1 VARPRLIERRV
12 DRFQREPVSA
22 RIALNVI
29 VGGTTIVVVLGGVII
44 WLLDHGEY
52 PHLGRALWW
61 SMQTVATVGYGDVTP
76 EKPSGRIVGVVVM
89 LWGVAFVAITT
100 AVITTS
106 FFARAARLGAG
117 LDQERHE
124 QVKDRFDGLESRL
137 ERIEQTLSQLPRN

>member
-1 VARPRLIERRV
+1 V

-22 RIALNVI
+22 RIAVNVI

-61 SMQTVATVGYGDVTP
+61 SMQTIATVGYGDVTP

-89 LWGVAFVAITT
+89 LWGVAFVAIVT

-106 FFARAARLGAG
+106 FFARAARLGSG
-117 LDQERHE
+117 LEQERHE
-124 QVKDRFDGLESRL
+124 QVKHRFDELESRL
-137 ERIEQTLSQLPRN
+137 ARIEQTLSQLARN

>member
-1 VARPRLIERRV
+1 LIERRV

-29 VGGTTIVVVLGGVII
+29 VGGTTIVVVLGAVLIR
-44 WLLDHGEY
+44 LLDHGEY
-52 PHLGRALWW
+52 PDLGRALWW

-124 QVKDRFDGLESRL
+124 QVKDRFDELESRL
-137 ERIEQTLSQLPRN
+137 ERIEQTLSQLARN